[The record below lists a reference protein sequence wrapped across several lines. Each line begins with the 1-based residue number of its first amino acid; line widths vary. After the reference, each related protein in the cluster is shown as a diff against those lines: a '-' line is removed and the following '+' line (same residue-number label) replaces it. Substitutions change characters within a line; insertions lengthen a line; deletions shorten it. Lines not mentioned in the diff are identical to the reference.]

1 MSIQFSN
8 YYITN
13 TIPANNTVTSNDQS
27 TNTDQTSNTNTPAAN
42 NGISNVV
49 TYTLQQAQAYAQDL
63 MNANQEITNVIQ
75 NAQNSPT
82 HTIDT
87 PRLEN
92 AQAQQIL
99 NFQLLQSAIQGLYTQ
114 LTPAQLQPLT
124 SALSDTTLLLQQ
136 AQQTEKKLTQDTLN
150 IRKLLAYIDA
160 GNYTQTAQTIQPNQS
175 TLPTLQT
182 SLANARAQ
190 QQANAALLDIQ
201 IKALQAL
208 NTPTAQL
215 LPLQNAYFES
225 TQTLT
230 DSDFNTDSINA
241 YEQVYS
247 PYQTSNNNNILFYL
261 GLTPKPAA
269 GSANANTW
277 GSWVTLNADGTI
289 STLNNPQALYSALTN
304 LSNTYFPNYN
314 TATNSF
320 TLGTNNVL
328 YPGQSPSP
336 ATISG
341 ENWANVQNFAI
352 RMGYM
357 PKANA
362 TTTPPATLPAYIQA
376 IPNSNPTTYVV
387 TLDPTP
393 LQSMIGATAP
403 FQHQTTPLTTSE
415 TTAWLKVFKPNVNV
429 INLTGTVLHYPYIP
443 DSSPNLILTQKKESI
458 LGLMTTM
465 ISSLKTDFLEPQQKA
480 ASVYTDFYNKFNSDV
495 YNELSKYI
503 KPTSKTD
510 NTAGN
515 YLKFEGNTF
524 KGIINIF
531 YGKYFDAAGKA
542 KTDAPSAIL
551 YPPQTGTT
559 ISEKLPNGN
568 TLTLADAI
576 QWASSFGLSPAQVG
590 TASSPGR
597 CIMNYPPG
605 TESYVVQID
614 PQPIQN
620 MQNSNPPDGEVL
632 IQTYQAWNTGFESE
646 VSKLKNQLQLFAQAA
661 QNALSTYQSRN
672 DLFSSLISSLHR
684 SLQGVIDRW

>member
-1 MSIQFSN
+1 MSIQFPN

-63 MNANQEITNVIQ
+63 MNANQEISNVIQ

-182 SLANARAQ
+182 ALANARAQ

-230 DSDFNTDSINA
+230 DSDFNTDSIDA
-241 YEQVYS
+241 YEKVYS
-247 PYQTSNNNNILFYL
+247 PYQTSNNDNILFYL

-362 TTTPPATLPAYIQA
+362 TTTPPANLPPYIRVVS
-376 IPNSNPTTYVV
+376 NSNPATYAV

-393 LQSMIGATAP
+393 LQSMIGATEP
-403 FQHQTTPLTTSE
+403 FKNQATPLTTSE

-515 YLKFEGNTF
+515 YLKFEGNNFNGLVNTF
-524 KGIINIF
+524 
-531 YGKYFDAAGKA
+531 YDKYFDAAGKA
-542 KTDAPSAIL
+542 KTTSPSAIL

-559 ISEKLPNGN
+559 VSSTLPDG
-568 TLTLADAI
+568 TPLTLADAI

-590 TASSPGR
+590 TTSSPGR
-597 CIMNYPPG
+597 CIKQFG
-605 TESYVVQID
+605 AGYVVQID

-620 MQNSNPPDGEVL
+620 IKNSNPPDGEVL

-646 VSKLKNQLQLFAQAA
+646 VSKLKNQLQLFAQSA

>member
-160 GNYTQTAQTIQPNQS
+160 GNYTQTAQMIQPNQS

-182 SLANARAQ
+182 ALANARAQ

-241 YEQVYS
+241 YEKVYS

-277 GSWVTLNADGTI
+277 GGWVTLNADGTI

-362 TTTPPATLPAYIQA
+362 TTTPPATLPAYIKA

-443 DSSPNLILTQKKESI
+443 DSSPNLILTQKKENI

-480 ASVYTDFYNKFNSDV
+480 ASVYTDFYNQFNSQV
-495 YNELSKYI
+495 YNHLSEFI
-503 KPTSKTD
+503 RSTNRTD
-510 NTAGN
+510 SAAGN
-515 YLKFEGNTF
+515 YLTFHSSAGDGGFMALVNGFYNT
-524 KGIINIF
+524 
-531 YGKYFDAAGKA
+531 YFDGNGQAI
-542 KTDAPSAIL
+542 TTSAIL
-551 YPPQTGTT
+551 YPPQTGAT
-559 ISEKLPNGN
+559 ISSTLPDGTPL
-568 TLTLADAI
+568 TLTDAI
-576 QWASSFGLSPAQVG
+576 KWASSFGLSPAQVG
-590 TASSPGR
+590 TTSSPGR
-597 CIMNYPPG
+597 CIKQVG
-605 TESYVVQID
+605 SGYVVQID

-620 MQNSNPPDGEVL
+620 IKNSNPPNGQEVL